1 MKRGDGALLILGL
14 AHSLN
19 HSLFLVLPPL
29 LDDISRDLGA
39 SFQTIVAVST
49 VAFFLYG
56 LGALMARSF
65 DSFLAGES

>member
-1 MKRGDGALLILGL
+1 MKRGNGALLLLGL

-29 LDDISRDLGA
+29 LDDISRDLGT
-39 SFQTIVAVST
+39 SFQTIGLAST

-56 LGALMARSF
+56 LGSLVGPTQVLLKFS
-65 DSFLAGES
+65 